1 MKNKI
6 STLLPIIAGALWGS
20 VGVFVRG
27 FTKGNIDNVSILV
40 IRVLFAAIMM
50 FVFIAIKNKS
60 LLKINLKD
68 VWIFA
73 CGGIVA
79 MFGMNFCYNN
89 AINSLSLSLA
99 GVLLALS
106 PVFVMF
112 LAAILFKEKITV
124 RSIVCM
130 IFALIGCTMASGVIG
145 GGEIAFSTSGIL
157 FGIAAAFFY
166 GLTSIF
172 SKIAMEKGYHAL
184 TMTFYSMLILAIVLL
199 PFADWKLVGEY
210 VMVSPANNIIFILM
224 HSLCTAVLPYLLYNL
239 ALSNVDASLASILV
253 AGAEPSAAMI
263 FGIIFFAEMPSVVSI
278 LGLVV
283 TIVALTILVIRA
295 CLKNKSCTTNQVMRS

>member
-50 FVFIAIKNKS
+50 FVFIAIKNNS

-68 VWIFA
+68 VWIFV

-112 LAAILFKEKITV
+112 LAAILFKEKITA

-283 TIVALTILVIRA
+283 TIVALTILVI
-295 CLKNKSCTTNQVMRS
+295 KPNN

>member
-112 LAAILFKEKITV
+112 LAAILFKEKITA
-124 RSIVCM
+124 RSIVCR

-283 TIVALTILVIRA
+283 TIVALTILVI
-295 CLKNKSCTTNQVMRS
+295 KPNN

>member
-112 LAAILFKEKITV
+112 LAAILFKEKITA

-224 HSLCTAVLPYLLYNL
+224 QSL
-239 ALSNVDASLASILV
+239 
-253 AGAEPSAAMI
+253 
-263 FGIIFFAEMPSVVSI
+263 
-278 LGLVV
+278 
-283 TIVALTILVIRA
+283 
-295 CLKNKSCTTNQVMRS
+295 

>member
-27 FTKGNIDNVSILV
+27 FTNGNIDNVSILV
-40 IRVLFAAIMM
+40 MRVLFAAIMM
-50 FVFIAIKNKS
+50 FVFIAIKDKS

-68 VWIFA
+68 VWVFA

-112 LAAILFKEKITV
+112 LAAILFKEKITA

-184 TMTFYSMLILAIVLL
+184 TMTFYRKLILAIVLL
-199 PFADWKLVGEY
+199 QFADWKLVGEY
-210 VMVSPANNIIFILM
+210 VMASPANNIIFILM

-283 TIVALTILVIRA
+283 TIVALTILVI
-295 CLKNKSCTTNQVMRS
+295 KPNN

>member
-27 FTKGNIDNVSILV
+27 FTNGNIDNVSILV
-40 IRVLFAAIMM
+40 MRVLFAAIMM
-50 FVFIAIKNKS
+50 FVFIAIKDKS
-60 LLKINLKD
+60 LLKINLER
-68 VWIFA
+68 VWVFA

-112 LAAILFKEKITV
+112 LAAILFKEKITA

-166 GLTSIF
+166 GLIKYIF
-172 SKIAMEKGYHAL
+172 KDCYGKGISCIDDDILQYAYSSYRSSAIRGLEACWGICDGIAREQHY
-184 TMTFYSMLILAIVLL
+184 FYSNA
-199 PFADWKLVGEY
+199 FA
-210 VMVSPANNIIFILM
+210 M
-224 HSLCTAVLPYLLYNL
+224 HS
-239 ALSNVDASLASILV
+239 SSSI
-253 AGAEPSAAMI
+253 SAI
-263 FGIIFFAEMPSVVSI
+263 
-278 LGLVV
+278 
-283 TIVALTILVIRA
+283 
-295 CLKNKSCTTNQVMRS
+295 

>member
-68 VWIFA
+68 VWLFA

-112 LAAILFKEKITV
+112 LAAILFKEKITA

-283 TIVALTILVIRA
+283 TIVALTILVI
-295 CLKNKSCTTNQVMRS
+295 KPNN

>member
-112 LAAILFKEKITV
+112 LAAILFKEKITA

-199 PFADWKLVGEY
+199 PFAGWKLVGEY

-283 TIVALTILVIRA
+283 TIVALTILVT
-295 CLKNKSCTTNQVMRS
+295 KPNN

>member
-20 VGVFVRG
+20 LGVFVRG
-27 FTKGNIDNVSILV
+27 FTNGNIDNVSILV
-40 IRVLFAAIMM
+40 MRVLFAAIMM
-50 FVFIAIKNKS
+50 FVFIAIKDKS

-68 VWIFA
+68 VWVFA

-112 LAAILFKEKITV
+112 LAAILFKEKITA

-283 TIVALTILVIRA
+283 TIVALTILVI
-295 CLKNKSCTTNQVMRS
+295 KPNN

>member
-50 FVFIAIKNKS
+50 FVFIAIKDKS

-68 VWIFA
+68 VWVFA

-112 LAAILFKEKITV
+112 LAAILFKEKITA

-283 TIVALTILVIRA
+283 TIVALTILVI
-295 CLKNKSCTTNQVMRS
+295 KPNN

>member
-27 FTKGNIDNVSILV
+27 FTNGNIDNVSILV
-40 IRVLFAAIMM
+40 MRVLFAAIMM
-50 FVFIAIKNKS
+50 FVFIAIKDKS

-68 VWIFA
+68 VWVFA

-112 LAAILFKEKITV
+112 LAAILFKEKITA

-166 GLTSIF
+166 GLISIF

-283 TIVALTILVIRA
+283 TIVALTILVI
-295 CLKNKSCTTNQVMRS
+295 KPNN

>member
-27 FTKGNIDNVSILV
+27 FTNGNIDNVSILV
-40 IRVLFAAIMM
+40 MRVLFAAIMM
-50 FVFIAIKNKS
+50 FVFIAIKDKS

-68 VWIFA
+68 VWVFA

-112 LAAILFKEKITV
+112 LAAILFKEKITA

-224 HSLCTAVLPYLLYNL
+224 HSLCTAVLPYLLYSL

-283 TIVALTILVIRA
+283 TIVALTILVI
-295 CLKNKSCTTNQVMRS
+295 KPNN

>member
-27 FTKGNIDNVSILV
+27 FTNGNIDNVSILV
-40 IRVLFAAIMM
+40 MRVLFAAIMM
-50 FVFIAIKNKS
+50 FVFIAIKVKS

-68 VWIFA
+68 VWVFA

-112 LAAILFKEKITV
+112 LAAILFKEKITA

-283 TIVALTILVIRA
+283 TIVALTILVI
-295 CLKNKSCTTNQVMRS
+295 KPNN

>member
-27 FTKGNIDNVSILV
+27 FTNGNIDNVSILV
-40 IRVLFAAIMM
+40 MRVLFAAIMM
-50 FVFIAIKNKS
+50 FVFIAKKDKS

-68 VWIFA
+68 VWVFA

-112 LAAILFKEKITV
+112 LAAILFKEKITA

-283 TIVALTILVIRA
+283 TIVALTILVI
-295 CLKNKSCTTNQVMRS
+295 KPNN

>member
-27 FTKGNIDNVSILV
+27 FTNGNIDNVSILV
-40 IRVLFAAIMM
+40 MRVLFAAIMM
-50 FVFIAIKNKS
+50 FVFIAIKDKS

-68 VWIFA
+68 VWVFA

-112 LAAILFKEKITV
+112 LAAILFKETITA

-210 VMVSPANNIIFILM
+210 VTVSPANNIIFILM

-283 TIVALTILVIRA
+283 TIVALTILVI
-295 CLKNKSCTTNQVMRS
+295 KPNN

>member
-27 FTKGNIDNVSILV
+27 FTNGNIDNVSILV
-40 IRVLFAAIMM
+40 MRVLFAAIMM
-50 FVFIAIKNKS
+50 FVFIAIKDKS

-68 VWIFA
+68 VWVFA

-112 LAAILFKEKITV
+112 LAAILFKEKITA

-172 SKIAMEKGYHAL
+172 SKIAMEKGYYAL

-283 TIVALTILVIRA
+283 TIVALTILVI
-295 CLKNKSCTTNQVMRS
+295 KPNN

>member
-112 LAAILFKEKITV
+112 LAAILFKEKITA

-283 TIVALTILVIRA
+283 TIVALTILVI
-295 CLKNKSCTTNQVMRS
+295 KPNN

>member
-27 FTKGNIDNVSILV
+27 FTNGNIDNVSILV
-40 IRVLFAAIMM
+40 MRVLFAAFMM
-50 FVFIAIKNKS
+50 FVFIAIKDKS

-68 VWIFA
+68 VWVFA

-112 LAAILFKEKITV
+112 LAAILFKEKITA

-283 TIVALTILVIRA
+283 TIVALTILVI
-295 CLKNKSCTTNQVMRS
+295 KPNN

>member
-6 STLLPIIAGALWGS
+6 STLLPIIAGVLWGS

-112 LAAILFKEKITV
+112 LAAILFKEKITA

-239 ALSNVDASLASILV
+239 ALSHVDASLASILV

-283 TIVALTILVIRA
+283 TIVALTILVI
-295 CLKNKSCTTNQVMRS
+295 KPNN

>member
-112 LAAILFKEKITV
+112 LAAILFKEKITA

-130 IFALIGCTMASGVIG
+130 IFAIIGCTMASGVIG

-210 VMVSPANNIIFILM
+210 VTVSPANNIIFILM

-283 TIVALTILVIRA
+283 TIVALTILVI
-295 CLKNKSCTTNQVMRS
+295 KPNN

>member
-27 FTKGNIDNVSILV
+27 FTNGNIDNVSILV
-40 IRVLFAAIMM
+40 MRVLFAAIMM
-50 FVFIAIKNKS
+50 FVFIAIKDKS

-68 VWIFA
+68 VWVFA

-112 LAAILFKEKITV
+112 LAAILFKEKITA

-172 SKIAMEKGYHAL
+172 SKIAMEKGYQAL

-283 TIVALTILVIRA
+283 TIVALTILVI
-295 CLKNKSCTTNQVMRS
+295 KPNN

>member
-20 VGVFVRG
+20 VGVFVRE
-27 FTKGNIDNVSILV
+27 FTNGNIDNVSILV
-40 IRVLFAAIMM
+40 MRVLFAAIMM
-50 FVFIAIKNKS
+50 FVFIAIKDKS

-68 VWIFA
+68 VWVFA

-112 LAAILFKEKITV
+112 LAAILFKEKITA

-283 TIVALTILVIRA
+283 TIVALTILVI
-295 CLKNKSCTTNQVMRS
+295 KPNN

>member
-27 FTKGNIDNVSILV
+27 FTNGNIDNVSILV
-40 IRVLFAAIMM
+40 MRVLFAAIMM
-50 FVFIAIKNKS
+50 FVFIAIKDKS

-68 VWIFA
+68 VWVFA

-112 LAAILFKEKITV
+112 LAAILFKEKITA

-157 FGIAAAFFY
+157 FGIATAFFY

-283 TIVALTILVIRA
+283 TIVALTILVI
-295 CLKNKSCTTNQVMRS
+295 KPNN

>member
-1 MKNKI
+1 MENKI

-27 FTKGNIDNVSILV
+27 FTNGNIDNVSILV
-40 IRVLFAAIMM
+40 MRVLFAAIMM
-50 FVFIAIKNKS
+50 FVFIAIKDKS

-68 VWIFA
+68 VWVFA

-112 LAAILFKEKITV
+112 LAAILFKEKITA

-283 TIVALTILVIRA
+283 TIVALTILVI
-295 CLKNKSCTTNQVMRS
+295 KPNN

>member
-27 FTKGNIDNVSILV
+27 FTNGNIDNVSILV
-40 IRVLFAAIMM
+40 MRVLFAAIMM
-50 FVFIAIKNKS
+50 FVFIAIKDKS

-68 VWIFA
+68 VWVFA

-112 LAAILFKEKITV
+112 LAAILFKEKITA

-253 AGAEPSAAMI
+253 AGAEPSATMI

-283 TIVALTILVIRA
+283 TIVALTILVI
-295 CLKNKSCTTNQVMRS
+295 KPNN

>member
-27 FTKGNIDNVSILV
+27 FTNGNIDNVSILV
-40 IRVLFAAIMM
+40 MRVLFAAIMM
-50 FVFIAIKNKS
+50 FVFIAIKDKS

-68 VWIFA
+68 VWVFA

-106 PVFVMF
+106 PVFVMV
-112 LAAILFKEKITV
+112 LAAILFKEKITA

-283 TIVALTILVIRA
+283 TIVALTILVI
-295 CLKNKSCTTNQVMRS
+295 KPNN

>member
-27 FTKGNIDNVSILV
+27 FTNGNIDNVSILV
-40 IRVLFAAIMM
+40 MRVLFAAIMM
-50 FVFIAIKNKS
+50 FVFIAIKDKS

-68 VWIFA
+68 VWVFA

-112 LAAILFKEKITV
+112 LAAILFKEKITA

-130 IFALIGCTMASGVIG
+130 IFAFIGCTMASGVIG

-210 VMVSPANNIIFILM
+210 VMVSPAYNIIFILM

-283 TIVALTILVIRA
+283 TIVALTILVI
-295 CLKNKSCTTNQVMRS
+295 KPNN

>member
-27 FTKGNIDNVSILV
+27 FTNGNIDNVSILV
-40 IRVLFAAIMM
+40 MRVLFAAIMM
-50 FVFIAIKNKS
+50 FVFIAIKDKS
-60 LLKINLKD
+60 LLKINRKD
-68 VWIFA
+68 VWVFA

-112 LAAILFKEKITV
+112 LAAILFKEKITA

-283 TIVALTILVIRA
+283 TIVALTILVI
-295 CLKNKSCTTNQVMRS
+295 KPNN

>member
-20 VGVFVRG
+20 VGVFVMG
-27 FTKGNIDNVSILV
+27 FTNGNIDNVSILV
-40 IRVLFAAIMM
+40 MRVLFAAIMM
-50 FVFIAIKNKS
+50 FVFIAIKDKS

-68 VWIFA
+68 VWVFA

-112 LAAILFKEKITV
+112 LAAILFKEKITA

-239 ALSNVDASLASILV
+239 ALSNVDASLASMRV

-283 TIVALTILVIRA
+283 TIVALTILVI
-295 CLKNKSCTTNQVMRS
+295 KPNN

>member
-27 FTKGNIDNVSILV
+27 FTNGNIDNVSILV
-40 IRVLFAAIMM
+40 MRVLFAAIMM
-50 FVFIAIKNKS
+50 FVFIAIKDKS

-68 VWIFA
+68 VWVFA

-112 LAAILFKEKITV
+112 LAAILFKEKITA

-224 HSLCTAVLPYLLYNL
+224 HSLCTAVLPYHL

-283 TIVALTILVIRA
+283 TIVALTILVI
-295 CLKNKSCTTNQVMRS
+295 KPNN

>member
-112 LAAILFKEKITV
+112 LAAILFKEKITA

-157 FGIAAAFFY
+157 FGIVAAFFY

-210 VMVSPANNIIFILM
+210 VTVSPANNIIFILM

-283 TIVALTILVIRA
+283 TIVALTILVI
-295 CLKNKSCTTNQVMRS
+295 KPNN

>member
-27 FTKGNIDNVSILV
+27 FTNGNIDNVSILV
-40 IRVLFAAIMM
+40 MRVLFAAIMM
-50 FVFIAIKNKS
+50 FVFIAIKDKS

-68 VWIFA
+68 VWVFA

-112 LAAILFKEKITV
+112 LAAIFFKEKITA

-283 TIVALTILVIRA
+283 TIVALTILVI
-295 CLKNKSCTTNQVMRS
+295 KPNN

>member
-27 FTKGNIDNVSILV
+27 FTNGNIDNVSILV
-40 IRVLFAAIMM
+40 MRVLFAAIMM
-50 FVFIAIKNKS
+50 FVFIAIKDKS

-68 VWIFA
+68 VWVFA

-112 LAAILFKEKITV
+112 LAAILFKEKITA

-184 TMTFYSMLILAIVLL
+184 TMAFYSMLILAIVLL

-283 TIVALTILVIRA
+283 TIVALTILVI
-295 CLKNKSCTTNQVMRS
+295 KPNN

>member
-27 FTKGNIDNVSILV
+27 FTNGNIDNVSILV
-40 IRVLFAAIMM
+40 MRVLFAAIMM
-50 FVFIAIKNKS
+50 FVFIAIKDKS

-68 VWIFA
+68 VWVFA
-73 CGGIVA
+73 CGRIVA

-112 LAAILFKEKITV
+112 LAAILFKEKITA

-283 TIVALTILVIRA
+283 TIVALTILVI
-295 CLKNKSCTTNQVMRS
+295 KPNN

>member
-27 FTKGNIDNVSILV
+27 FTNGNIYNVSILV
-40 IRVLFAAIMM
+40 MRVLFAAIMM
-50 FVFIAIKNKS
+50 FVFIAIKDKS

-68 VWIFA
+68 VWVFA

-112 LAAILFKEKITV
+112 LAAILFKEKITA

-283 TIVALTILVIRA
+283 TIVALTILVI
-295 CLKNKSCTTNQVMRS
+295 KPNN

>member
-112 LAAILFKEKITV
+112 LAAILFKEKITA

-283 TIVALTILVIRA
+283 TIVALTILVT
-295 CLKNKSCTTNQVMRS
+295 KPNN

>member
-27 FTKGNIDNVSILV
+27 FTNGNIDNVSILV
-40 IRVLFAAIMM
+40 MRVLFAAIMM
-50 FVFIAIKNKS
+50 FVFIAIKDKS

-68 VWIFA
+68 VWVFA

-112 LAAILFKEKITV
+112 LAAILFKEKITA

-239 ALSNVDASLASILV
+239 ALSNVDASLASMRV

-283 TIVALTILVIRA
+283 TIVALTILVI
-295 CLKNKSCTTNQVMRS
+295 KPNN

>member
-27 FTKGNIDNVSILV
+27 FTNGNIDNVSILV
-40 IRVLFAAIMM
+40 MRVLFAAIMM
-50 FVFIAIKNKS
+50 FVFISIKDKS

-68 VWIFA
+68 VWVFA

-112 LAAILFKEKITV
+112 LAAILFKEKITA

-283 TIVALTILVIRA
+283 TIVALTILVI
-295 CLKNKSCTTNQVMRS
+295 KPNN

>member
-112 LAAILFKEKITV
+112 LAAILFKEKITA

-263 FGIIFFAEMPSVVSI
+263 FGIIFFAEIPSVVSI

-283 TIVALTILVIRA
+283 TIVALTILVI
-295 CLKNKSCTTNQVMRS
+295 KPNN

>member
-1 MKNKI
+1 M
-6 STLLPIIAGALWGS
+6 
-20 VGVFVRG
+20 
-27 FTKGNIDNVSILV
+27 
-40 IRVLFAAIMM
+40 RVLFAAIMM
-50 FVFIAIKNKS
+50 FVFIAIKDKS

-68 VWIFA
+68 VWVFA

-112 LAAILFKEKITV
+112 LAAILFKETITA

-210 VMVSPANNIIFILM
+210 VTVSPANNIIFILM

-283 TIVALTILVIRA
+283 TIVALTILVI
-295 CLKNKSCTTNQVMRS
+295 KPNN